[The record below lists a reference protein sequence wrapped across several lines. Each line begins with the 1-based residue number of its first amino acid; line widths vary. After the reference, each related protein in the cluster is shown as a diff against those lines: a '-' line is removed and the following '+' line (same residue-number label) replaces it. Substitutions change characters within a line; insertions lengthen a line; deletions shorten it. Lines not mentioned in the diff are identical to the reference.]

1 MNTRTLQATLGGLL
15 HDIGKPVYRAGGES
29 GTHSRQGYSFLKN
42 CLRGEGW
49 QPVLDCVRWH
59 HAAEL
64 RGSHCPPDSPA
75 WIVYLADNLSAAA
88 DRREIE
94 GEGGGFR
101 RDLPLAPVF
110 THLNGEHPGYAVPPC
125 PQDGR
130 LHLPQPL
137 QGIPASAY
145 QQTVQVLKQHLADL
159 APTAAWVN
167 SLLMLLETQLSAF
180 PSSTAKGESADI
192 SLYDHEK
199 TTAAIAACL
208 SEYLADQGVG
218 DLRDAL
224 FEQEAAFRQ
233 RPAFLLFSADLS
245 GIQSFLYTVR
255 SEGAL
260 KSLRSRSFFLEL
272 LMEHFIDEL
281 LDGCGVSRANLIY
294 SGGGHCY
301 LLLPNTPAVER
312 TAAGWS
318 RRINDWLRQNFEMR
332 LYLACAWQRCSGSD
346 LTNTPAEQ
354 SPYQALFRRVNAGL
368 EQAKFRRC
376 TPAEL
381 RRLNAGGADPE
392 GRECKVCGAMRTA
405 LTEKDLCPWCS
416 RFVELS
422 GRIQRQT
429 VFVVSRDD
437 APGLDIPLPGREG
450 GELYMT
456 LTDEKTAR
464 ARLASGEPIVR
475 VYTKNA
481 PFTGLAYATNLYVGD
496 YAAGN
501 EMDELAGRAE
511 GVRRIGVCRMD
522 VDDLGHAFIAGF
534 EQPGEAD
541 PARRMHFVTLSRTA
555 AFSRQTSLFFR
566 CYLNGILE
574 EKRLAVAIVY
584 AGGDDVFL
592 VGAWNDILTAAQS
605 IRQAFHAFCCGAL
618 TLSAGIGVFPS
629 HYPIRL
635 AAADTAALE
644 QAAKE
649 YPNKEH
655 PEKNAAAL
663 FAPARAVLPNPA
675 GAGLPPLAPAEQ
687 GHVYDW
693 DTLQTRVFG
702 EKFGCLQKFF
712 RTEEAGRGNSM
723 LYNLLELLRA
733 AGQDRMNLARYA
745 YLLARLRPQKGAP
758 NAAAYQEF
766 AGRMMQWGTSP
777 KDRQELI
784 TAIYINVYQNRKD
797 NTERK

>member
-1 MNTRTLQATLGGLL
+1 MNTRTLQVTLGGLL
-15 HDIGKPVYRAGGES
+15 HDTGKPVYRAGGES

-59 HAAEL
+59 HASEL
-64 RGSHCPPDSPA
+64 RNAPCPPESPA

-110 THLNGEHPGYAVPPC
+110 THLKGEHPGYAVPPC

-130 LHLPQPL
+130 LHPPQPL
-137 QGIPASAY
+137 QSIPTGAY
-145 QQTVQVLKQHLADL
+145 QEAVQVLKQHLADL

-167 SLLMLLETQLSAF
+167 SLLILLETQLSAF
-180 PSSTAKGESADI
+180 PSSTARGESADI

-208 SEYLADQGVG
+208 SEYLADQGIA

-233 RPAFLLFSADLS
+233 KPAFLLFSADLS
-245 GIQSFLYTVR
+245 GIQSFLYTVH

-281 LDGCGVSRANLIY
+281 LNGCGVSRANLLY

-318 RRINDWLRQNFEMR
+318 HRMNDWLRQNFGTQ
-332 LYLACAWQRCSGSD
+332 LYLACAWQPCTGND
-346 LTNTPAEQ
+346 LTNTPAEK
-354 SPYQALFRRVNAGL
+354 SPYQALFRSANAGL
-368 EQAKFRRC
+368 ERAKFRRC
-376 TPAEL
+376 TPDGL
-381 RRLNAGGADPE
+381 RQLNAGEADPE
-392 GRECKVCGAMRTA
+392 GRECKVCGAMHTV
-405 LTEKDLCPWCS
+405 LTDGRCPWCS

-437 APGLDIPLPGREG
+437 APGLDIPLPAREG

-464 ARLASGEPIVR
+464 SRLASGELIVR

-496 YAAGN
+496 YAASN

-522 VDDLGHAFIAGF
+522 VDDLGNAFIAGF
-534 EQPGEAD
+534 EQTGETD
-541 PARRMHFVTLSRTA
+541 PAQRMHFVTLSRTA
-555 AFSRQTSLFFR
+555 AFSRQMSLFFR
-566 CYLNGILE
+566 CYINGILS
-574 EKRLAVAIVY
+574 EKQLAVAIVY

-592 VGAWNDILTAAQS
+592 AGAWNDILTAAQS
-605 IRQAFHAFCCGAL
+605 IRQAFNTFCCGAL

-644 QAAKE
+644 QAAKD
-649 YPNKEH
+649 H
-655 PEKNAAAL
+655 PGKNAAAL
-663 FAPARAVLPNPA
+663 FSPARDALPNPA
-675 GAGLPPLAPAEQ
+675 GPTLPPLVPAEQ

-693 DTLQTRVFG
+693 DTLQTRVLG
-702 EKFGCLQKFF
+702 EKFGCLQEFF

-733 AGQDRMNLARYA
+733 AGQDRLNLARYA
-745 YLLARLRPQKGAP
+745 YLLARLRPARGAP
-758 NAAAYQEF
+758 NAAAYQNF
-766 AGRMMQWGTSP
+766 ADRMMQWGTSP
-777 KDRQELI
+777 KDRQELV
-784 TAIYINVYQNRKD
+784 TAIYLNVYQNRKD
-797 NTERK
+797 VNKNVR